1 MDNDIL
7 EKFITTSTDISKK
20 MATCDPILIGFS
32 MFCNEGI
39 ELTNGQISE
48 LVDYAINNNPEFGDF
63 FQKNLKKI
71 SFPKKDKQ
79 IVLNEGE
86 QRICTLIAKSR
97 FENNRQKGITNSK
110 VGEQSDELT
119 DLEGIG
125 GEVACAK
132 LYNVMPDFSIHTRS
146 SSEDDGDFR
155 WNKLKFDVKATTYEN
170 GRLLAT
176 RWKVPSVDYF
186 LLVTGTFPNYIYRGR
201 MKSGELLQESRLIDL
216 GHGLS
221 YAANQS
227 ELS

>member
-1 MDNDIL
+1 MDTDIL
-7 EKFITTSTDISKK
+7 EKFITESKNIK
-20 MATCDPILIGFS
+20 DRIETCDPIFVGFR
-32 MFCNEGI
+32 MFCNHDLK
-39 ELTNGQISE
+39 LTNKE
-48 LVDYAINNNPEFGDF
+48 LVKLTNDTIEKHPEFNDF
-63 FQKNLKKI
+63 FQKKIKTI
-71 SFPKKDKQ
+71 SFPKKNKQ
-79 IVLNEGE
+79 IVLNDGE
-86 QRICTLIAKSR
+86 QRICKLIAKSR

-146 SSEDDGDFR
+146 SSEDDGDFL

-201 MKSGELLQESRLIDL
+201 MKSDELLREDRLIDL